1 MARQKKEGVYANF
14 YLEKRLSEQ
23 LEEYCMET
31 DRTKTSVVERA
42 LREYFEKHLLLN
54 ECTDDANN

>member
-42 LREYFEKHLLLN
+42 LREYFEKHLFLN